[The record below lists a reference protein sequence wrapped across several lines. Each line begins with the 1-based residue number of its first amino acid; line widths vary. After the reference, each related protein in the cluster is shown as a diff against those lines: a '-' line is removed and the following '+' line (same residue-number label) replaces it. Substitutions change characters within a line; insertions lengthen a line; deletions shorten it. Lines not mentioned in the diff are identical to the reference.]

1 MCGAHFWRPVKVR
14 LKEKEGKL
22 EKMCIVKPWLDFI
35 LCVLPVLFWF
45 IIIIIII
52 IITII
57 IFFFICYLAVSQPTL
72 VHSREDNLINLKVS
86 GSLVTRLGS

>member
-1 MCGAHFWRPVKVR
+1 
-14 LKEKEGKL
+14 
-22 EKMCIVKPWLDFI
+22 MCIVKPWLDFI
-35 LCVLPVLFWF
+35 LCVLPVLFRF
-45 IIIIIII
+45 IIIIIIIII